1 MKEIFWKMIIAV
13 TVGLYIISPDLFPG
27 PIDDA
32 IILVLGC
39 FMNQRIKMKE
49 IGQTGEP

>member
-1 MKEIFWKMIIAV
+1 MKERFWKVVIAV

-39 FMNQRIKMKE
+39 FMNQRLKMKE
-49 IGQTGEP
+49 IEQVNE